1 MVINLFHRIYNA
13 TSNWELFHKGLEE
26 ARIILTNNQYP
37 NYWYENIIN
46 KTLEKILLRQK
57 KEPEKEEESKK
68 IVFIQYRGDIS
79 EIFANKLKDS
89 GAPIKAIL
97 TLRKTKTAMPSL
109 KSSIEKVMT
118 SNVIY
123 QYQCPKCKFSYVG
136 LTSRHLITRIGEHLH
151 DGEKSPIKPH
161 SEICMKE
168 DPTAA
173 NFKILRK
180 TQRDILH
187 LSVMEALFIR

>member
-1 MVINLFHRIYNA
+1 M
-13 TSNWELFHKGLEE
+13 
-26 ARIILTNNQYP
+26 
-37 NYWYENIIN
+37 
-46 KTLEKILLRQK
+46 
-57 KEPEKEEESKK
+57 
-68 IVFIQYRGDIS
+68 VFIQYRGNIS
-79 EIFANKLKDS
+79 DIFAKKLKEI
-89 GAPIKAIL
+89 GAPIKPIL
-97 TLRKTKTAMPSL
+97 TLRKVKTAMPSL
-109 KSSIEKVMT
+109 KSNVEKIMA
-118 SNVIY
+118 SNLVY
-123 QYQCPKCKFSYVG
+123 QYQCPKCKFSYVV

-187 LSVMEALFIR
+187 LSVMEALFIRELNPELNTKDEFRGRMLIIKIYT